1 MARSNSMFAKWIRF
15 GLSAAALLLPACGDV
30 GEQAVAEHDAEIVGG
45 VVAVAGAQPFM
56 AQITLARASAGE
68 EHWCGGALV
77 HPSWVMTAAHC
88 VSGRSVSAFSVVLGQ
103 HSRAVWNQGE
113 HTRSVAAI
121 VVHPSYDPA
130 TLHAD
135 IALLELSQPAIL
147 GTRVATIATAGLPP
161 SGAALRIFGWGSRV
175 EGGRAVTTLRQAT
188 IPRLSAAACAAAHPG
203 SISASM
209 FCAGP
214 LGGGVDACQG
224 DSGGP
229 VINPR
234 TSRLVGVTSWGE
246 GCGRPSSPGVYTE
259 VSDFTSWYNEYLLD
273 G

>member
-1 MARSNSMFAKWIRF
+1 MACSNF
-15 GLSAAALLLPACGDV
+15 LSRKRLQPWLATLALLLAGCGDV
-30 GEQAVAEHDAEIVGG
+30 GEEVLAEQEAPIVGG

-56 AQITLARASAGE
+56 VQITLARASVGE

-88 VSGRSVSAFSVVLGQ
+88 VHERSASAFSVVLGQ
-103 HSRAVWNQGE
+103 HSRAAWNQGE
-113 HTRSVAAI
+113 HARSVATI
-121 VVHPSYDPA
+121 VLHPGFDPV
-130 TLHAD
+130 TLHND
-135 IALLELSQPAIL
+135 IALLELSRPAAL
-147 GTRVATIATAGLPP
+147 GPRVATVATAALPP
-161 SGAALRIFGWGSRV
+161 SGSALRIFGWGSRV
-175 EGGRAVTTLRQAT
+175 EGGPSVTTLRQAT

-214 LGGGVDACQG
+214 LQGGVDACQG

-234 TSRLVGVTSWGE
+234 TSRLVGVTSWGV
-246 GCGRPSSPGVYTE
+246 GCGRPRSPGVYTE
-259 VSDFTSWYNEYLLD
+259 VSDFTPWYSGYFL
-273 G
+273 

>member
-1 MARSNSMFAKWIRF
+1 MARSDAMFATLIRL
-15 GLSAAALLLPACGDV
+15 GVTAAALLLAGCGDV
-30 GEQAVAEHDAEIVGG
+30 GEEALAEEEAEIVGG

-56 AQITLARASAGE
+56 AQIVLARASVGE

-88 VSGRSVSAFSVVLGQ
+88 VSGRAASAFSVVLGQ
-103 HSRAVWNQGE
+103 HSRAVLNEGE

-121 VVHPSYDPA
+121 VVHPSFDPA

-135 IALLELSQPAIL
+135 IALLELSQPAVL
-147 GTRVATIATAGLPP
+147 GTRVATIATAALPP
-161 SGAALRIFGWGSRV
+161 SSAALRIFGWGSRV
-175 EGGRAVTTLRQAT
+175 EGGPPVTTLRQAT

-214 LGGGVDACQG
+214 LAGGLDACQG

-234 TSRLVGVTSWGE
+234 TSRLVGVTSWGV

-259 VSDFTSWYNEYLLD
+259 VSDFTSWYSEYLTD
-273 G
+273 E